1 MRKRRRQAAEER
13 AQKTPTKILFP
24 LIALILP
31 AMFIVALGPVA
42 LRCLDVLQR
51 SHEAGGAPIGWP
63 GPLLGR
69 GIASRV
75 VAQSIRAPEIH
86 RSRRLC
92 SVLVILVGIFA
103 AVADAR
109 TSKIAFTR
117 APATALQGKLVKI
130 AVATK
135 PVVNARCTLVVR
147 YQDGAV
153 ERLTSFTR
161 QGVASWDWRLPEVA
175 QPGRA
180 RLAASC
186 GSAGSVTKY
195 VTVVG
200 TLIPPKIVVADQG
213 FSVRAK
219 PTGSEASFGLM
230 LKNSSP
236 NADALDVYVL
246 VNFVMADGQAI
257 GTKTETIE
265 AIPAGTTFAYG
276 GSLRFPG
283 AAPVA
288 RLEVVV
294 KVGGRQRRLI
304 HQPLVQSI
312 GIVPGRRD
320 AMWVGEVNGEIVN
333 DHVSLNVSRA
343 KLSTVVFDASGAI
356 IGGGSGNATALLPP
370 GTREVFV
377 ITTGVDAIP
386 WGRAARAAVSL
397 FATYTP

>member
-1 MRKRRRQAAEER
+1 MNRQRADRVAGTTPLQGEATGRPAHNRSVARKPIAIVTAGAA
-13 AQKTPTKILFP
+13 
-24 LIALILP
+24 
-31 AMFIVALGPVA
+31 
-42 LRCLDVLQR
+42 
-51 SHEAGGAPIGWP
+51 
-63 GPLLGR
+63 LLLSL
-69 GIASRV
+69 A
-75 VAQSIRAPEIH
+75 A
-86 RSRRLC
+86 
-92 SVLVILVGIFA
+92 FA

-117 APATALQGKLVKI
+117 APATALQGKLVKL

-135 PVVNARCTLVVR
+135 PAVTARCTLVVR
-147 YQDGAV
+147 YKDGAV
-153 ERLTSFTR
+153 ERIVTFAR
-161 QGVASWDWRLPEVA
+161 QGVATWDWRVPEVA

-180 RLAASC
+180 SLTVSC
-186 GSAGSVTKY
+186 VGAGSVTKL

-219 PTGSEASFGLM
+219 STGSDASFGLM
-230 LKNSSP
+230 LKNTSP
-236 NADALDVYVL
+236 NADALEVYVL

-257 GTKTETIE
+257 GTKTETID

-304 HQPLVQSI
+304 HQPLIQSI
-312 GIVPGRRD
+312 GVVPGLRD
-320 AMWVGEVNGEIVN
+320 AMWLGEVNGEIVN
-333 DHVSLNVSRA
+333 DHPSLNVSRT
-343 KLSTVVFDASGAI
+343 KLSTVVFDINGVI
-356 IGGGSGNATALLPP
+356 VGGGSGNATALLPP
-370 GTREVFV
+370 GTRQVFV
-377 ITTGVDAIP
+377 ITSGVDAIP
-386 WGRAARAAVSL
+386 WGRVARAAVST

>member
-1 MRKRRRQAAEER
+1 VARKSIAVGAAGT
-13 AQKTPTKILFP
+13 AL
-24 LIALILP
+24 LIGLA
-31 AMFIVALGPVA
+31 A
-42 LRCLDVLQR
+42 
-51 SHEAGGAPIGWP
+51 
-63 GPLLGR
+63 
-69 GIASRV
+69 
-75 VAQSIRAPEIH
+75 
-86 RSRRLC
+86 
-92 SVLVILVGIFA
+92 FA
-103 AVADAR
+103 AAADAR
-109 TSKIAFTR
+109 ASTVAFTR

-135 PVVNARCTLVVR
+135 PAKSTRCTLVVR
-147 YQDGAV
+147 YKDGAV
-153 ERLTSFTR
+153 ERQTTFAQLGR
-161 QGVASWDWRLPEVA
+161 ASWDWRVPEVA

-180 RLAASC
+180 SLSASC
-186 GSAGSVTKY
+186 IGAGSVTRL

-219 PTGSEASFGLM
+219 SIGSAASFGLM
-230 LKNSSP
+230 LQNSSP
-236 NADALDVYVL
+236 NADALNVYVL

-257 GTKTETIE
+257 GTKTEVID

-276 GSLRFPG
+276 GSLSFPS

-312 GIVPGRRD
+312 GIVPGLRD

-333 DHVSLNVSRA
+333 DHPSLNVART
-343 KLSTVVFDASGAI
+343 KLSTVVFDVNGVI
-356 IGGGSGNATALLPP
+356 VGGGSGNATALLPP

-377 ITTGVDAIP
+377 ITSGVDAIP
-386 WGRAARAAVSL
+386 WARAARAAVSL